1 MNSFRVEPFDFKVVG
16 VVWTLWCAFGHVVCW
31 FFFVT
36 MMTVKIVIH
45 IPWGGLDIE
54 FQAAFTKEC
63 SVLGE
68 GAAK

>member
-1 MNSFRVEPFDFKVVG
+1 MDTWYAG
-16 VVWTLWCAFGHVVCW
+16 
-31 FFFVT
+31 FFVT